1 LDTAGKGK
9 ELTVARR
16 RDSDVELSFDSMT
29 DLVTNLAGGLILVVL
44 LLMGMTRNAQPV
56 VEDKS
61 VRQLYELAN
70 ELRAE
75 IQAVDQHLRRSEEE
89 VDMIRREVEALLQSA
104 KRTQLSD
111 SPGKDAKESDAP

>member
-1 LDTAGKGK
+1 M
-9 ELTVARR
+9 ARR